1 MKARWQMVSDRYS
14 ALKQREKQLIAVATL
29 VAVGFIGF
37 SLIVD
42 PASQRGTTLR
52 KQMEQQ
58 RAELATLQAQVA
70 TLQSQRT
77 DPDAANRQS
86 LAETKAS
93 LAATD
98 EQLYRLDGTL
108 VPPERIGQL
117 LKAVLAKHRGLSLV
131 SLRTLPPVALI
142 KPPVAKTEGKRGEPA
157 PAPVPPPADNLYKH
171 GLEIRITGSYG
182 DLLAYVA
189 ELENAPQ
196 RLLWDRLSLQVIAHP
211 RNELTLTVYTLSR
224 HPDWLIV

>member
-1 MKARWQMVSDRYS
+1 MKAYWQTLSDRYA
-14 ALKQREKQLIAVATL
+14 ALKPREKQLIAVATL

-42 PASQRGTTLR
+42 PPSQRGTTLR

-77 DPDAANRQS
+77 DPDAANKQAM
-86 LAETKAS
+86 AETR
-93 LAATD
+93 AALTTTD
-98 EQLYRLDGTL
+98 ERLFRLDGTL

-117 LKAVLAKHRGLSLV
+117 LKAVLVKHRGLSLV
-131 SLRTLPPVALI
+131 SLRTLPPVPLI
-142 KPPVAKTEGKRGEPA
+142 KPPVVKTEGKRGEP
-157 PAPVPPPADNLYKH
+157 PPPPPPADNLYKH
-171 GLEIRITGSYG
+171 GLEIRITGSFG

-224 HPDWLIV
+224 HPDWLVV